1 MAGLYHLTA
10 TLNGC
15 TFADTIRAVI
25 KPLPTINA
33 VSNSPVCEGET
44 LELSTTIVNNA
55 TYVWKSANGIVISNS
70 SQFTVNNL
78 QLSEGGNYSVLVTLN
93 GCKNADTVNVQV
105 KSKPSFSIDSA
116 ICAPSLKFY
125 TVYGKSNGS
134 VSALQ
139 GTVVQNDT
147 SFTVSGITIGTKAV
161 VTFTKNNCDTTFEI
175 NSPNCQCPNISVT
188 VNPQSQTICSGDT
201 LQTFHAIVSTGATA
215 DWYDAPTGGNLLA
228 SGTLTFKPSS
238 AGKLY
243 VEARAEESG
252 CLSTIRAVSEVIIN
266 PIPSFT
272 ASTVG
277 ISCNGLEAR
286 KDGKLQIIDLI
297 NGKKYDFSVG
307 STYTGNT
314 TYATAKPIPING
326 LLTDTL
332 SNPVGSRN
340 YTVRVFDS
348 TGCFTDRVVTLLH
361 RDCICPAPPFVVP
374 ESQSVCGGDT
384 LRTVR
389 GFVEPGI
396 TVDWYDEQGNLLKK
410 GSIFFKPTQAGI
422 YYAEA
427 RDTISGCKGL
437 VRVPSYAFVNPHPS
451 FQAVVT
457 RGTCNGTEV
466 VADAKI
472 TLLEVYNGKRYD
484 YNLGNTY
491 AGNKTYDNATDIPTD
506 GIVLKNLANPAATVF
521 YSFRVFDSTGCFTD
535 SVVTFEPRICECP
548 RPPFVVPESQAICS
562 GDTLRTVK
570 GFVDSGVTVDWY
582 DAPTGGNLLKKGA
595 VFFKPTQAG
604 VYYAEARDTTN
615 NCKGIVRVPSYAFV
629 NELPTFDL
637 ESQKST
643 CVDFVAQND
652 GLIRVKNVRNGTKYD
667 FSIGNSY
674 IGDKTFD
681 TAKDIPADSI
691 LFNQVPN
698 PVSIQTYTV
707 RIFGEPNCFTDKVIT
722 ITPVDCGCKTP
733 SFDLVVTRGTCNG
746 TEVLSDAKITLL
758 EVKNGKRYDYTK
770 NRLYNGGKTYN
781 TATTIPTNG
790 IILAN
795 LPNPATTEFYTVRV
809 FDSTGCFTDSTIAFE
824 PRICECPR
832 PPFVVPESQAVCSGD
847 TLRTVTGFVDSGV
860 TVDWYDAPIGGNL
873 LKKGAVFFK
882 PTQGGVYYAEAR
894 DTTNNCKGTVRVPSY
909 AFVNEL
915 PGFQLVV
922 TRGTCNGTEVLAD
935 AKITLV
941 DIKNAKR
948 YDFNKGKTYIGNKTY
963 DNAAAIPTD
972 GIVLKNL
979 ANPASTE
986 FYTFRVFDSTGCF
999 TDSVVA
1005 FEPRICE
1012 CPRPPF
1018 VVPESQAVC
1027 SGDTL
1032 RTVKAFVDSG
1042 ITVDWYDAP
1051 TGGNLLK
1058 KDDIFFKPTQA
1069 GTYYA
1074 EARDTLTNCKGTVRV
1089 PSYAFVNDLPT
1100 FALTAE
1106 KPSCLQN
1113 TAQNDGKIR
1122 VTNLK
1127 NGSKY
1132 DFSIGDKYTGNKTFS
1147 TALDIPSDSIL
1158 IKEVSNPTSSQTY
1171 TVRIFGEPNCFTDHT
1186 ITVSRFDCNCNPI
1199 NVSVLPLS
1207 FSACEGE
1214 PFPVLQGFVDNG
1226 ITVDWYDKD
1235 GNLLK
1240 SNSLTYQPTAFG
1252 DYYAEGRSLVQNGC
1266 VSANRTKATG
1276 TKIDKPD
1283 FTLTSRPATCV
1294 GDSAISDAKI
1304 IIENLKEG
1312 EKFHYS
1318 LGSTYT
1324 GNLTYDNAPAIPQ
1337 NGELVSNLPNTTQIY
1352 TIRVFNRCGAF
1363 KDITIQL
1370 TKNECSCGPSA
1381 CVPLKMKMKKKK
1393 PVL

>member
-1 MAGLYHLTA
+1 LKVNPLPAAKILSNTLVCEDDTLHFTAENAGIGASYEWRKAGGNVVGNSQQFTVNSSQLSNSGKYILKVTLNNCVNYDTIEVTVKKRPIFTLSSNSPVCEGDTLQFFATGAPAGTAFVWSGPQQFVAIDSVTIRPKATLGMAGLYHLTA

-15 TFADTIRAVI
+15 IFADTIRAAI
-25 KPLPTINA
+25 KSLPDVDA
-33 VSNSPVCEGET
+33 VSNSPVCESET
-44 LELSTTIVNNA
+44 LELSTTTVNNA
-55 TYVWKSANGIVISNS
+55 TYVWKSPTGTVISS
-70 SQFTVNNL
+70 SLQFAVNGL
-78 QLSEGGNYSVLVTLN
+78 QLSAAGKYSVLVTLN
-93 GCKNADTVNVQV
+93 GCENADTVNVQV
-105 KSKPSFSIDSA
+105 KPKPTFSIDSA

-125 TVYGKSNGS
+125 TVYGKSNGT
-134 VSALQ
+134 VSSLQ

-201 LQTFHAIVSTGATA
+201 LQTLHAIVSTGATA

-277 ISCNGLEAR
+277 TSCNGLEAR
-286 KDGKLQIIDLI
+286 NDGKLQITDIV
-297 NGKKYDFSVG
+297 NGRKYDFSVG
-307 STYTGNT
+307 STYTGNKN
-314 TYATAKPIPING
+314 YASAQSIPATG
-326 LLTDTL
+326 LLVDTL
-332 SNPVGSRN
+332 SNPIVSRE

-348 TGCFTDRVVTLLH
+348 TGCFTDRVITLLH
-361 RDCICPAPPFVVP
+361 RDCICPTPPFVVP
-374 ESQSVCGGDT
+374 ESQSVCDGDT
-384 LRTVR
+384 LRTIR

-437 VRVPSYAFVNPHPS
+437 VRVPSYAFINPHPS
-451 FQAVVT
+451 FQAVVM

-466 VADAKI
+466 MADAKI
-472 TLLEVYNGKRYD
+472 SLLDVKNGKRYD
-484 YNLGNTY
+484 YNLGKTY
-491 AGNKTYDNATDIPTD
+491 AGNKTYDNATDIPAD
-506 GIVLKNLANPAATVF
+506 GVVLKNLANPSATVF
-521 YSFRVFDSTGCFTD
+521 YSFRVFDSTGCFTN

-548 RPPFVVPESQAICS
+548 RPPFVVPESQAVCE

-582 DAPTGGNLLKKGA
+582 DAPTGGNLLKKG
-595 VFFKPTQAG
+595 
-604 VYYAEARDTTN
+604 
-615 NCKGIVRVPSYAFV
+615 S
-629 NELPTFDL
+629 
-637 ESQKST
+637 
-643 CVDFVAQND
+643 
-652 GLIRVKNVRNGTKYD
+652 
-667 FSIGNSY
+667 
-674 IGDKTFD
+674 
-681 TAKDIPADSI
+681 
-691 LFNQVPN
+691 
-698 PVSIQTYTV
+698 
-707 RIFGEPNCFTDKVIT
+707 
-722 ITPVDCGCKTP
+722 
-733 SFDLVVTRGTCNG
+733 
-746 TEVLSDAKITLL
+746 
-758 EVKNGKRYDYTK
+758 
-770 NRLYNGGKTYN
+770 
-781 TATTIPTNG
+781 
-790 IILAN
+790 
-795 LPNPATTEFYTVRV
+795 
-809 FDSTGCFTDSTIAFE
+809 
-824 PRICECPR
+824 
-832 PPFVVPESQAVCSGD
+832 
-847 TLRTVTGFVDSGV
+847 
-860 TVDWYDAPIGGNL
+860 
-873 LKKGAVFFK
+873 VFFK

-915 PGFQLVV
+915 PSFQLVI
-922 TRGTCNGTEVLAD
+922 TRGTCNGTEVLPD
-935 AKITLV
+935 AKITLLEL
-941 DIKNAKR
+941 KNGKHFD
-948 YDFNKGKTYIGNKTY
+948 YNKGKTYAGNKTY

-979 ANPASTE
+979 SNPATTE
-986 FYTFRVFDSTGCF
+986 FYTFRIFDSTGCF

-1051 TGGNLLK
+1051 TGGKLLK
-1058 KDDIFFKPTQA
+1058 KADIFFKPTQA

-1089 PSYAFVNDLPT
+1089 PSYAFVNELPSFDLD
-1100 FALTAE
+1100 AE

-1122 VTNLK
+1122 VKDLK
-1127 NGSKY
+1127 NGTKY
-1132 DFSIGDKYTGNKTFS
+1132 DFSIGSIYRGNKTFS
-1147 TALDIPSDSIL
+1147 AALDIPGDSIL
-1158 IKEVSNPTSSQTY
+1158 IKEVSNPISSQTY

-1186 ITVSRFDCNCNPI
+1186 VTVSRFDCNCNPI
-1199 NVSVLPLS
+1199 IVSVLPLS

-1214 PFPVLQGFVDNG
+1214 PFPTLQGFVDSG
-1226 ITVDWYDKD
+1226 VTVDWYDKD

-1240 SNSLTYQPTAFG
+1240 ANSLTYQPTAFG
-1252 DYYAEGRSLVQNGC
+1252 DYYAEGRSLIQNGC

-1294 GDSAISDAKI
+1294 GDSATSDAKI
-1304 IIENLKEG
+1304 LIENLKEG

-1318 LGSTYT
+1318 AGGTYT
-1324 GNLTYDNAPAIPQ
+1324 GNLTYENAPAIPQ
-1337 NGELVSNLPNTTQIY
+1337 NGEVLTDLPNMTQIY
-1352 TIRVFNRCGAF
+1352 TIRVFNHCGAF
-1363 KDITIQL
+1363 KDMTIQL
-1370 TKNECSCGPSA
+1370 TKNECSCAPSA